1 MSYTS
6 ETTTSSSSVSDIKV
20 FNRDIL
26 DIRDPLEFAG
36 ARQHN
41 FCIAQTYEV
50 DKEQLPNICNELY
63 SHVLEKL
70 RVESVGKVSVKINK
84 YLDANLQEKEGP
96 RPYIVVSYE
105 TSRSTRCNMFIRFL
119 PFGDNLYIGVDSYVL
134 GPLNWWDIIL
144 RLILTLIPLGI
155 MYVYLSITRFINL
168 LQFPSRSSGDS
179 GMGVFF
185 CLIPLLLFILFL
197 WIDTIRA
204 VRHHGDLQLALRQ
217 TSNSL
222 PSDHSFDNDDVLAFL
237 KSSLLLIVFSIR
249 DVFQK
254 YDIPIRSLDET
265 IVQNINHSV
274 SISSQGGLIS
284 IVGSII
290 GGKGNKVIAN

>member
-185 CLIPLLLFILFL
+185 
-197 WIDTIRA
+197 
-204 VRHHGDLQLALRQ
+204 V
-217 TSNSL
+217 
-222 PSDHSFDNDDVLAFL
+222 
-237 KSSLLLIVFSIR
+237 
-249 DVFQK
+249 
-254 YDIPIRSLDET
+254 
-265 IVQNINHSV
+265 
-274 SISSQGGLIS
+274 
-284 IVGSII
+284 
-290 GGKGNKVIAN
+290 

>member
-50 DKEQLPNICNELY
+50 DKEQLPNVCNELY

-96 RPYIVVSYE
+96 RPYIVISYE

-134 GPLNWWDIIL
+134 GSLNWWDIIL

-155 MYVYLSITRFINL
+155 IYVYLSITRFINL

-217 TSNSL
+217 TSNLL
-222 PSDHSFDNDDVLAFL
+222 PSDQSFDNDDVLAFL

>member
-1 MSYTS
+1 
-6 ETTTSSSSVSDIKV
+6 
-20 FNRDIL
+20 
-26 DIRDPLEFAG
+26 
-36 ARQHN
+36 
-41 FCIAQTYEV
+41 
-50 DKEQLPNICNELY
+50 
-63 SHVLEKL
+63 
-70 RVESVGKVSVKINK
+70 VGKVSVKINK

-217 TSNSL
+217 TSNLL